1 MPRTAGTSSLPRR
14 SSARTGGRY
23 GAGKASAQGAKIA
36 AVAVAVLL
44 AFMGV
49 WIAMASG
56 TEEPPPPQPVEQ
68 APPPS
73 EEEVPGAYLF
83 QHFLGELHDCYRQI
97 GQSISLPNLE
107 RQVGKEWGA
116 AAVALMDYYR
126 DGKCAEGDRYLRIPG
141 RAAWMIEQ
149 VQETAVGPAGEDEE

>member
-1 MPRTAGTSSLPRR
+1 MAV
-14 SSARTGGRY
+14 AV
-23 GAGKASAQGAKIA
+23 AVV
-36 AVAVAVLL
+36 VAVAVLL
-44 AFMGV
+44 AAFMGV

-68 APPPS
+68 APPAK

-107 RQVGKEWGA
+107 RQVGKEWGS

-149 VQETAVGPAGEDEE
+149 VLEPAVGPAGEDEE

>member
-1 MPRTAGTSSLPRR
+1 MERVKRLPKW
-14 SSARTGGRY
+14 ARI
-23 GAGKASAQGAKIA
+23 ALLPA
-36 AVAVAVLL
+36 AVLA

-56 TEEPPPPQPVEQ
+56 TEAPPPPQPVKQEPT
-68 APPPS
+68 AK

-83 QHFLGELHDCYRQI
+83 QHFLGELHDCYGQI

-107 RQVGKEWGA
+107 RQVGKEWGG

-126 DGKCAEGDRYLRIPG
+126 DGNCAEGDRYLRIPG

-149 VQETAVGPAGEDEE
+149 VQETAVGPAEEEAE